1 MTNIK
6 TFIVNFFLIYFIRIC
21 VRLQKMAQPELR
33 EWRLREKSS
42 KVGCQKCEGGKDGI
56 RTEST
61 I

>member
-1 MTNIK
+1 MMLT
-6 TFIVNFFLIYFIRIC
+6 
-21 VRLQKMAQPELR
+21 AQPELR